1 MLITDHELTRF
12 TDDVQ
17 DADAI
22 EAGAW
27 DTPRYGR
34 GDRLGSYHEVGPD
47 TAQRALSLLDLSRP
61 VRSFSLG
68 ETLYVGYPGWGERAY
83 SQQLV
88 VNGYQPSPD
97 FEGVVLAAEASGRNR
112 ASTLE
117 EVVSLSF
124 NLGSK
129 VNGLAH
135 VGVGRVYYGGRRID
149 DLLATG
155 GVTDLDTTEWGAPL
169 VTRGYVIDVL
179 SYLLESA
186 PAGSPALAA
195 AADGRAV
202 LAGDHR
208 ITLEELLGAIER
220 QSLPSFEP
228 GDAIFLRTGW
238 RRLLRTE
245 PKRYLRGS
253 PGVWLRET
261 RWLASFRPAMVG
273 TDSWCWGSTSSS
285 VTQGNLAA
293 CHQELLVHEGVRIAE
308 SMALDE
314 LSAAG
319 VDRFVLIHNPIR
331 AEGAVSTNA
340 APTALANVEPGA

>member
-1 MLITDHELTRF
+1 MDAHDLRSF
-12 TDDVQ
+12 TDEPP

-22 EAGAW
+22 EVGAW
-27 DTPRYGR
+27 DVPRYGS
-34 GDRLGSYHEVGPD
+34 GDRRGSYHEVGPD
-47 TAQRALSLLDLSRP
+47 AASRALAMLDLGRP

-68 ETLYVGYPGWGERAY
+68 ETLYAGYPGWGDRAY
-83 SQQLV
+83 SQRLV
-88 VNGYQPSPD
+88 VNREQPGSP
-97 FEGVVLAAEASGRNR
+97 NR

-135 VGVGRVYYGGRRID
+135 AGVGRVYYGGRRID
-149 DLLATG
+149 SLIAPG
-155 GVTDLDTTEWGAPL
+155 GVTDLDTTEWGPPL
-169 VTRGYVIDVL
+169 VTRGFVIDVL
-179 SYLLESA
+179 AHQLDTA
-186 PAGSPALAA
+186 PDGPSVAVT
-195 AADGRAV
+195 ADGQPV

-208 ITLEELLGAIER
+208 VTLEELLGAIER
-220 QSLPSFEP
+220 QSLPTFEP

-238 RRLLRTE
+238 RRLLRSE
-245 PKRYLRGS
+245 PRRYLRGS

-261 RWLASFRPAMVG
+261 RWLASLRPALVG
-273 TDSWCWGSTSSS
+273 TDSWCWGSTSSA
-285 VTQGNLAA
+285 VMQGAVAA
-293 CHQELLVHEGVRIAE
+293 CHQELLVHHGIRIAE

-314 LSAAG
+314 LCAAG

-340 APTALANVEPGA
+340 APTALANVNTEG